1 MEEKCVIKTIEELKK
16 EYESFSDIPGKL
28 RRDVKLGKYIPI
40 VRGLYETDKSAPGYF
55 LASYIYGPS
64 YLSFEYA
71 LSYYGLI
78 PERVSTYTS
87 ASFNKNKTKKH
98 MTLYGNYIY
107 KDVPKLAFPY
117 EVSAIEENGYVYH
130 IATKE
135 KALCDK
141 LYDLKP
147 ISSVKDLRLILFSDL
162 RIDETSFTLL
172 DKSKLNFLIPKYKSK
187 NLMLLGKMI
196 MEDNEY
202 ASFRTNAKKI
212 QNKLS

>member
-1 MEEKCVIKTIEELKK
+1 MIKTIK
-16 EYESFSDIPGKL
+16 EIIKDYESYSDIQGKL
-28 RRDVKLGKYIPI
+28 RREVKLGKFIPI
-40 VRGLYETDKSAPGYF
+40 VRGLYETDKNTPGYF

-71 LSYYGLI
+71 LSYYGMI

-87 ASFNKNKTKKH
+87 ASFNKHKTKKY
-98 MTLYGNYIY
+98 MTKFGNYVY

-117 EVSAIEENGYVYH
+117 EINVIEENGYVYH

-147 ISSVKDLRLILFSDL
+147 LLSLKDLKDLLFIDL
-162 RIDETSFTLL
+162 RIDETSFASL
-172 DKSKLNFLIPKYKSK
+172 DKSKLRYLIPKYKST
-187 NLMLLGKMI
+187 NLTLLSKMI
-196 MEDNEY
+196 MEDD
-202 ASFRTNAKKI
+202 
-212 QNKLS
+212 